1 MGRLNWLN
9 TFCNTKKN
17 GICPHKAIF
26 ELPVG
31 HVRTIWTQIPLRV
44 VSLMNQAITIVTDSL
59 ILNLADTDFQPIN
72 TDILT
77 QGGNCVVDL
86 EYFVLICR

>member
-1 MGRLNWLN
+1 
-9 TFCNTKKN
+9 
-17 GICPHKAIF
+17 
-26 ELPVG
+26 
-31 HVRTIWTQIPLRV
+31 
-44 VSLMNQAITIVTDSL
+44 MNQAIPIVTDSL

-86 EYFVLICR
+86 EYFVIICRSLVRDVQQDDDLVHAGGKLGAQTDVEPFYYLAGLQVCARWAAQYGG